1 MFRWLSGS
9 SRRQPTEEERWAA
22 RREIQ
27 EQVDLAREIQAEWEG
42 MIKKWEA
49 NDYKDFDLGY
59 QAKIQR
65 VLHGVCCSML
75 F

>member
-9 SRRQPTEEERWAA
+9 SHRQPTEEERWAA

-27 EQVDLAREIQAEWEG
+27 EQVDLAREIQAEWEAT
-42 MIKKWEA
+42 IKKWEA
-49 NDYKDFDLGY
+49 NDYKDFDPGY
-59 QAKIQR
+59 QAEMQQ
-65 VLHGVCCSML
+65 VMHGVRCSLL